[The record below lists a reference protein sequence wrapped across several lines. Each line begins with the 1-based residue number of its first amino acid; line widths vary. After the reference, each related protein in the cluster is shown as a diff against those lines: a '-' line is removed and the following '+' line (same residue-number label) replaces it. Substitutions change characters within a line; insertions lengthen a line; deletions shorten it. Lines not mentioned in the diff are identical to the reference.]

1 MHSKRGV
8 GRWELLVIVALA
20 GCGSS
25 GGKASSDGG
34 TGGMTGGGTGGS
46 GETTGGGTGGSGET
60 TGGGGSFTTSVPSD
74 TKLSGLTPTQQTQ
87 ICADE
92 EHYLGEGAFLS
103 NFCRI
108 IALQTLSGA
117 LNEPLTDAQLQ
128 AGCASDYTSCLSAD
142 SGVTGSGTT
151 CNLSNVGSQ
160 CTGTVGDYL
169 TCSNDDIAKINR
181 LAASLPSCS
190 TITKSTLA
198 AAAAA
203 IQGDGG
209 LNTLPAGCAPI
220 DGCITG

>member
-1 MHSKRGV
+1 VHSQRRL

-34 TGGMTGGGTGGS
+34 TGGMTGGGTTGS
-46 GETTGGGTGGSGET
+46 GTGGTTGGGT
-60 TGGGGSFTTSVPSD
+60 GGGSFTTSVPSD
-74 TKLSGLTPTQQTQ
+74 TKLSALTPAQQAQ

-92 EHYLGEGAFLS
+92 EHYLSEGTFFS

-128 AGCASDYTSCLSAD
+128 AGCASDYTGCLSAD
-142 SGVTGSGTT
+142 GGVTGSGTT

-160 CTGTVGDYL
+160 CMGSVGDYL
-169 TCSNDDIAKINR
+169 ACSNDDIAKINQ

-190 TITKSTLA
+190 TITMSTLA
-198 AAAAA
+198 TAAAA
-203 IQGDGG
+203 IQGDAGF
-209 LNTLPAGCAPI
+209 NTSPASCAPI
-220 DGCITG
+220 DGCNTG

>member
-1 MHSKRGV
+1 MHSQRGL
-8 GRWELLVIVALA
+8 GRWALLVIVALA

-34 TGGMTGGGTGGS
+34 TGG
-46 GETTGGGTGGSGET
+46 TTGGGT
-60 TGGGGSFTTSVPSD
+60 GGGSFTTSVPSG
-74 TKLSGLTPTQQTQ
+74 TKLSALTPTQQAQ

-92 EHYLGEGAFLS
+92 EHYLSEGTFFS
-103 NFCRI
+103 NFCQI
-108 IALQTLSGA
+108 VALQTLSRA

-128 AGCASDYTSCLSAD
+128 TGCASDYTSCLSAD

-151 CNLSNVGSQ
+151 CDLSNVGSQ

-198 AAAAA
+198 TAAAA
-203 IQGDGG
+203 IQGDAGF
-209 LNTLPAGCAPI
+209 NTLPAGCAPI
-220 DGCITG
+220 DGCSTG

>member
-1 MHSKRGV
+1 MHSGRGL
-8 GRWELLVIVALA
+8 GRRELLVIVALA

-34 TGGMTGGGTGGS
+34 TGGMTGGGTGGT
-46 GETTGGGTGGSGET
+46 GGMTGGGT
-60 TGGGGSFTTSVPSD
+60 GGGSFTTSVPSG
-74 TKLSGLTPTQQTQ
+74 TKLSALTPAQQAQ
-87 ICADE
+87 VCADE
-92 EHYLGEGAFLS
+92 ENYLSEGTFFS
-103 NFCRI
+103 NFCQI
-108 IALQTLSGA
+108 VALQTLSGA

-160 CTGTVGDYL
+160 CTGTVGDYV
-169 TCSNDDIAKINR
+169 TCSNDYIAKINQ

-198 AAAAA
+198 TAAAA
-203 IQGDGG
+203 IQGDAGF
-209 LNTLPAGCAPI
+209 NTSPAGCAPI
-220 DGCITG
+220 DGCSTG

>member
-1 MHSKRGV
+1 MQSKRGL
-8 GRWELLVIVALA
+8 GRWELLVIMTLA

-25 GGKASSDGG
+25 GGKASFDGG
-34 TGGMTGGGTGGS
+34 TGGIGGMKGGGIGG
-46 GETTGGGTGGSGET
+46 T
-60 TGGGGSFTTSVPSD
+60 TGGGGSFTTSVASD
-74 TKLSGLTPTQQTQ
+74 PKLSALTPTQQAQ
-87 ICADE
+87 ICTDE
-92 EHYLGEGAFLS
+92 EHYLSEGTFFS

-117 LNEPLTDAQLQ
+117 LNEPLSDAQLQ

-142 SGVTGSGTT
+142 SGATGSGTT

-160 CTGTVGDYL
+160 CTGTVGDYV
-169 TCSNDDIAKINR
+169 TCSNDDIAKINQ

-198 AAAAA
+198 TAAAA
-203 IQGDGG
+203 IQGDAGF
-209 LNTLPAGCAPI
+209 NTLPAGCAPL

>member
-1 MHSKRGV
+1 MHSKRGS

-20 GCGSS
+20 ACGSS

-34 TGGMTGGGTGGS
+34 TGGITGRGTGGTT
-46 GETTGGGTGGSGET
+46 GTGTGGTTGGT
-60 TGGGGSFTTSVPSD
+60 GGGSFTTSVPSD
-74 TKLSGLTPTQQTQ
+74 TKLRALTLAQQAQ

-92 EHYLGEGAFLS
+92 EHYFNEGTFFS
-103 NFCRI
+103 NFCQI

-117 LNEPLTDAQLQ
+117 VNEPLTDAQLQ
-128 AGCASDYTSCLSAD
+128 VGCASDYTSCLSAD

-160 CTGTVGDYL
+160 CTGTVGDYV
-169 TCSNDDIAKINR
+169 TCSNDDIAKINQ

-198 AAAAA
+198 TAAAA
-203 IQGDGG
+203 IQGDAGF
-209 LNTLPAGCAPI
+209 NTLPAGCAPI
-220 DGCITG
+220 YGCSTG